1 MKESDLKYKVQQKLV
16 DFDNVRSIQPSEE
29 WSQSLFTRL
38 EQSKHSSNAR
48 FTSARFILAALLLI
62 LINLG
67 FILNSVI
74 RNSAKTIY
82 HSNDLQI
89 ISEQLLINPTS
100 LND

>member
-29 WSQSLFTRL
+29 WSQSLLTRL
-38 EQSKHSSNAR
+38 EKSRHSSNAR
-48 FTSARFILAALLLI
+48 FTSTRFILAVLLLI

-67 FILNSVI
+67 FMLNSVI
-74 RNSAKTIY
+74 RNSEKTYY
-82 HSNDLQI
+82 HNNDLQI

>member
-29 WSQSLFTRL
+29 WSQSLLTRL
-38 EQSKHSSNAR
+38 EQSRYSSNAR
-48 FTSARFILAALLLI
+48 FTSTRFIFAVLLLI

-74 RNSAKTIY
+74 RNSDKTLY
-82 HSNDLQI
+82 HNNDLQI